1 MSLYKKSM
9 KTGISTLLA
18 LLAFAANSILCKVA
32 LGTHSIDAAS
42 FTSIRLFS
50 GIVIL
55 VVLSLAMPGPDT
67 RTSKGSWK
75 GALALFIYASCFSF
89 GYLTL
94 DTGVGALILFG
105 AVQLTII
112 ISSIFLG
119 NRLHALEWG
128 GIITSFTGFFY
139 LVLPTL
145 STPSLWGFILMTLSG
160 IAWGGYTLLG
170 KSSKNPLAD
179 TTYNF
184 VRTLP
189 LLILLLLFSLQNI
202 EASFEGII
210 LAIISGSIASG
221 VGYTIWYIALRNL
234 SSTIAAVA
242 QLFVPILATLGGVLF
257 LGETLTL
264 RFILSIMLVLGGI
277 ALVVWG
283 KSYKLSKSNKT

>member
-18 LLAFAANSILCKVA
+18 LLAFAANSILCKAA

-55 VVLSLAMPGPDT
+55 VVLSLAMRGPNT
-67 RTSKGSWK
+67 STSKGSWE

-89 GYLTL
+89 AYLTL

-170 KSSKNPLAD
+170 KSSKNPLTD

-234 SSTIAAVA
+234 SATIAAVA
-242 QLFVPILATLGGVLF
+242 QLSVPILATLGGVLF
-257 LGETLTL
+257 LGEMLTL
-264 RFILSIMLVLGGI
+264 RFILSTMLVLGGI

-283 KSYKLSKSNKT
+283 KSYKLSK